1 MGRGSRRLTTAWI
14 PWHDIPLRTGGV
26 AVVDR
31 SHSLPG
37 FSRVRQ
43 TYGEQEV
50 HGMLSS
56 DPLECIGFDPAA
68 RWLTADYRAG
78 DVLAFP
84 MDLLHGSCT
93 NRNDATA
100 PLRLSSDIR
109 FQPRSEPV
117 DDRNTAH
124 GADEPDYTWDESNGY
139 HLGESF
145 SSKESQSAPI
155 PALTSPS
162 VVFFWCR
169 DVTSALAV
177 AGAQRSGRGSGRRS
191 TEGGPCRRAWR
202 TQSASGGSRKSRRC
216 NLNKLQVA

>member
-1 MGRGSRRLTTAWI
+1 
-14 PWHDIPLRTGGV
+14 
-26 AVVDR
+26 
-31 SHSLPG
+31 
-37 FSRVRQ
+37 
-43 TYGEQEV
+43 
-50 HGMLSS
+50 MLSS

-93 NRNDATA
+93 NRNDAAA

-145 SSKESQSAPI
+145 SSKESQSAPLSCPQPLPASLRLI
-155 PALTSPS
+155 LLVSRRRVGACWCWCAEKRPGLGAPEYRGRPVPASLEDAKREWGIAQKPAL
-162 VVFFWCR
+162 
-169 DVTSALAV
+169 
-177 AGAQRSGRGSGRRS
+177 
-191 TEGGPCRRAWR
+191 
-202 TQSASGGSRKSRRC
+202 
-216 NLNKLQVA
+216 

>member
-14 PWHDIPLRTGGV
+14 PWHDVPLRTGGV

-56 DPLECIGFDPAA
+56 DPLECIAFDPAA

-93 NRNDATA
+93 NRNDAAA

-145 SSKESQSAPI
+145 SSKESQSAPPPPLPPPPSHSSGPVTSSARACCCWCAEKRPGLGAPEYRGRPVPASLEDAKREWGI
-155 PALTSPS
+155 AQKPAL
-162 VVFFWCR
+162 
-169 DVTSALAV
+169 
-177 AGAQRSGRGSGRRS
+177 
-191 TEGGPCRRAWR
+191 
-202 TQSASGGSRKSRRC
+202 
-216 NLNKLQVA
+216 

>member
-1 MGRGSRRLTTAWI
+1 
-14 PWHDIPLRTGGV
+14 
-26 AVVDR
+26 
-31 SHSLPG
+31 
-37 FSRVRQ
+37 
-43 TYGEQEV
+43 
-50 HGMLSS
+50 MLSS
-56 DPLECIGFDPAA
+56 DPLECIAFDPAA

-93 NRNDATA
+93 NRNDAAA

-145 SSKESQSAPI
+145 SSKESQSAPPPPLPPPPSHSSGPVTSSARACCCWCAEKRPGLGAPEYRGRPVPASLEDAKREWGI
-155 PALTSPS
+155 AQKPAL
-162 VVFFWCR
+162 
-169 DVTSALAV
+169 
-177 AGAQRSGRGSGRRS
+177 
-191 TEGGPCRRAWR
+191 
-202 TQSASGGSRKSRRC
+202 
-216 NLNKLQVA
+216 